1 MSMSLCAPAQ
11 PISCSRWLCC
21 TRTFCLSHRPLPGS
35 SLSAAPTLFHSSQ
48 LVLSHTI
55 SLLEEISPDFW
66 SWWFLELV
74 VPFKENSCGEKP
86 ALSPAILGST
96 WNNVEGKGHVS
107 MLI

>member
-1 MSMSLCAPAQ
+1 MPQPSPSPAPEVPSATLIIPSQAHLCLLPPLSFISLG
-11 PISCSRWLCC
+11 
-21 TRTFCLSHRPLPGS
+21 LP
-35 SLSAAPTLFHSSQ
+35 PSSQ
-48 LVLSHTI
+48 FVLSRTI
-55 SLLEEISPDFW
+55 NLLEEISPDFW